1 MKTNFSRVFP
11 ILFPLLI
18 LSVFALF
25 VQQSNNHNDKHE
37 NFMLKRTGLEK
48 EPGYLPSDWLSRQR
62 AYPHGRIKSEYFLK
76 AVRDAQAMH
85 SNATRSSYTW
95 ELAGPLNIGGRIT
108 DIEVPAGSFST
119 IYVGAASGG
128 IFKTIDSGNSWV
140 NIFNDAAT
148 ISIGDLAVGTTNT
161 NLIYAGT
168 GEANASSQSFRGD
181 GIYKST
187 DGGDSWTH
195 SGLDETAYFG
205 RIIIDYENEERV
217 FAAACGN
224 LFSPDEHR
232 GIYRTTDGG
241 SSWEQVL
248 FISDSTSGIDLVQHP
263 TNPDILYAAMWERM
277 RGLNYRRSFGQTS
290 GIWKTIDGGDTWT
303 ELLTGLPKGND
314 VGRIGLALSPSDPSR
329 LYAFYDNR
337 SEVAVYRTNNSGNN
351 WSRTND
357 NAVQGMNSSFGWYF
371 GQVRV
376 HPQIPDIIYL
386 LGVDLFHSTDGGNTY
401 IQLAGYYN
409 MEEIHVDHHAMY
421 IHPVTGR
428 IIEGNDGGLYF
439 SDDLGNS
446 WTWINNI
453 PITQFYD
460 IEIDY
465 LNPQRIY
472 GGTQDNNTIKTATG
486 NLDDWYP
493 ILGGD
498 GFYSL
503 VDYTRSNVVYAEYQ
517 WGMLH
522 KSTNSGNSMNY
533 IAGYWESDRVN
544 WSAPVIMHPT
554 EPNTL
559 YFGTYRVWKTT
570 NGGSSWNAVS
580 QDLTNGDDGSTF
592 HTITTLG
599 ISRVDP
605 NIVLA
610 GTDDGRVHISVNGGL
625 LWNDISTGLPDRW
638 ITRVAADPF
647 DANTIFATC
656 SGFRWDEPL
665 AHVYRSTNLGQTWQ
679 PISANLPEIPVN
691 AFVADPTKPG
701 RYFIGTDAGVFMTK
715 DYGASWESMN
725 MGLGNVPVTAMKIHD
740 TEQMLVIGTYG
751 LSAYRLDLTELSV
764 DVPTAAAPSSGLTFA
779 AVYPSPAMVGQV
791 GEVWLSIGS
800 SSANQAGFSLTDAS
814 GRLITTASGI
824 NLKAGINSLNLS
836 QVFGSLPAL
845 RKGYYFIRVYSGNQS
860 AVKRLLIV

>member
-1 MKTNFSRVFP
+1 
-11 ILFPLLI
+11 
-18 LSVFALF
+18 
-25 VQQSNNHNDKHE
+25 
-37 NFMLKRTGLEK
+37 
-48 EPGYLPSDWLSRQR
+48 
-62 AYPHGRIKSEYFLK
+62 
-76 AVRDAQAMH
+76 
-85 SNATRSSYTW
+85 
-95 ELAGPLNIGGRIT
+95 
-108 DIEVPAGSFST
+108 
-119 IYVGAASGG
+119 
-128 IFKTIDSGNSWV
+128 
-140 NIFNDAAT
+140 
-148 ISIGDLAVGTTNT
+148 
-161 NLIYAGT
+161 
-168 GEANASSQSFRGD
+168 
-181 GIYKST
+181 
-187 DGGDSWTH
+187 
-195 SGLDETAYFG
+195 
-205 RIIIDYENEERV
+205 
-217 FAAACGN
+217 
-224 LFSPDEHR
+224 
-232 GIYRTTDGG
+232 
-241 SSWEQVL
+241 
-248 FISDSTSGIDLVQHP
+248 
-263 TNPDILYAAMWERM
+263 
-277 RGLNYRRSFGQTS
+277 
-290 GIWKTIDGGDTWT
+290 
-303 ELLTGLPKGND
+303 LPKGND

-386 LGVDLFHSTDGGNTY
+386 LGVDLFYSTDGGNTY

-439 SDDLGNS
+439 SDDLGSS

-517 WGMLH
+517 WGKLH

-544 WSAPVIMHPT
+544 WSAPVIMHPS

-570 NGGSSWNAVS
+570 NGGNSWNAVS

-592 HTITTLG
+592 HTIATLG
-599 ISRVDP
+599 ISSVDP

-610 GTDDGRVHISVNGGL
+610 GSDDGRVHISVNGGL

-691 AFVADPTKPG
+691 AFVADPTRQG

-725 MGLGNVPVTAMKIHD
+725 GGLGNVPVTSMKIHD
-740 TEQMLVIGTYG
+740 QEQMLVIGTYG

-764 DVPTAAAPSSGLTFA
+764 DVSSVAAPSSGLTLA
-779 AVYPSPAMVGQV
+779 AVYPSPAMTGQV

-824 NLKAGINSLNLS
+824 NLKAGINELNLN

-845 RKGYYFIRVYSGNQS
+845 KKGYYFIRVFSGKQ
-860 AVKRLLIV
+860 AAATRLLVV